1 MAKWP
6 YCTSQWQRLRI
17 AKLNECPVCLICEKR
32 GETVLA
38 TTVDHVKPIRQGG
51 SPFPAL
57 TGLMALC
64 ERCHNEK
71 TSSFDKTHGN
81 ATGRRF
87 KGCDADGNPIDPADG
102 WWSGGT

>member
-6 YCTSQWQRLRI
+6 YCTSQWQRLRV
-17 AKLNECPVCLICEKR
+17 AKLNECPLCLVCEKR

-38 TTVDHVKPIRQGG
+38 TTVDHIKPVKQGG
-51 SPFPAL
+51 DPFPAL
-57 TGLMALC
+57 DGLMALC

-87 KGCDADGNPIDPADG
+87 KGCDAHGNPIDPADG